1 MNSGFYPKVMNP
13 KMSNNIPQMKSLGFQ
28 KPFFFGGSQI
38 PSALGLTNTNLDTQP
53 KMRKNKGGLE
63 RKK

>member
-1 MNSGFYPKVMNP
+1 MNSGYYPKVMNP
-13 KMSNNIPQMKSLGFQ
+13 TMSNNIPQMKSLGFQ

-53 KMRKNKGGLE
+53 KMKKNKVGLE